1 MRTQYILVFA
11 CLLIL
16 INNSSIVV
24 YSSNIVTLK
33 SINQDIEKFNLESNN
48 ERYDLLILTPVEF
61 KNPLNKLADHKNS
74 YAIKTKI
81 ITLSEIYS
89 GYYFQVKGRDDAEK
103 IKYFIKDAI
112 EEWNISY
119 VLLVGGLKPCLAYD
133 KWYMPVR
140 YSNVF
145 CNDVGGE
152 LPETGYLSDLYF
164 ADIYDSEG
172 NFSSWDSDGDGI
184 FSEWYLWENPEDFID
199 LYPDV
204 FVGRLP
210 CRNIFEVNT
219 VVNKIINYETEAY
232 GATWFDKMLVVGG
245 DTNGYGGLAGEKQAE
260 EALKYMEDFEP
271 IKLYASDGTLK
282 SWMDVVNA
290 FNNGCG
296 FAYLTGHGNPLE
308 ISTHPKNDATKWIDY
323 LKNKHVSLLSNRDK
337 LPICILD
344 GCHNSQFNVSLARF
358 FRGIR
363 DYGLNRYFHL
373 PNWEED
379 YFYGPFY
386 SYDWAYECLAERLL
400 NLRTGGAIATIGST
414 SYTPARDISSFSSW
428 LAIHFFELYNNS
440 SKQILG
446 DLWYKAVEDYIQHF
460 HSDFY
465 PGINISKHD
474 CKVVQTFVLFGD
486 PTLKIGGYP
495 PNNVNTMVNTKVYTS
510 LENDSIINV
519 DDDFNSS
526 TPGWNITCFNKI
538 QEAIKASELGY
549 TILVNNGTYHENII
563 INKKLNILGENKE
576 STIIHGEGK
585 TAVRITA
592 DFVEISNF
600 TIQRSGADNYGI
612 FINSKFTIISYNN
625 ISDTGNAILLNH
637 AFNSSIFKNN
647 IMSSKWSGI
656 LIQDS
661 SYNNSIYEN
670 DFKNLADGI
679 TIEHSFDNNIIK
691 NNFSNNYYAVEV
703 RSSSFNIISE
713 NNMIENRGSGVLLWH
728 SSNNIIKGN
737 NLLSNLEY
745 SENWGYDATIKLI
758 ASSHNKISN
767 NFIKDNN
774 GYGIRLLPDFLE
786 GSINNI
792 IDHNQIE
799 NNTPQGIRLVYS
811 CDNQITNNNFKDNN
825 RSASFDSCKNIW
837 KGNYWD
843 RPRIIPKLIIGKYV
857 IGKIMIPCVNFDKKP
872 AILPNKI

>member
-1 MRTQYILVFA
+1 MRAQYIRVFA

-16 INNSSIVV
+16 INSSSVV
-24 YSSNIVTLK
+24 VSSSNIVTLK
-33 SINQDIEKFNLESNN
+33 SINQDIEKFNLESK
-48 ERYDLLILTPVEF
+48 EQYDLLILTPVEF

-74 YAIKTKI
+74 YGIKTKI
-81 ITLSEIYS
+81 ITLSEIYD

-112 EEWNISY
+112 EEWNMSY
-119 VLLVGGLKPCLAYD
+119 VLLVGGLKPCLAYE

-140 YSNVF
+140 YSNVYI
-145 CNDVGGE
+145 DDLGDE

-172 NFSSWDSDGDGI
+172 NFSSWDSDGDGK
-184 FSEWYLWENPEDFID
+184 FSEWYLDEVLYEDYPQDFID

-210 CRNIFEVNT
+210 CRNIFEVKT
-219 VVNKIINYETEAY
+219 MVNKIINYETQTY
-232 GATWFDKMLVVGG
+232 GEPWFNKMLVVGG
-245 DTNGYGGLAGEKQAE
+245 DTDANGDLTGERQSE
-260 EALKYMEDFEP
+260 EALKYMDDFEP
-271 IKLYASDGTLK
+271 IKLYASNGALK
-282 SWMDVVNA
+282 SCIDVVKA

-308 ISTHPKNDATKWIDY
+308 ISTHPKNDETKWIDY
-323 LKNKHVSLLSNRDK
+323 LKNKHVSFLFNEDK

-344 GCHNSQFNVSLARF
+344 GCHNSQFNVSPARF

-379 YFYGPFY
+379 YFLGPY
-386 SYDWAYECLAERLL
+386 YRYDWAYECLAERLL
-400 NLRTGGAIATIGST
+400 SLRKGGAIATIGST
-414 SYTPARDISSFSSW
+414 SYTPSYHGDISSFSSW
-428 LAIHFFELYNNS
+428 LTIHFFELYNNS

-446 DLWYKAVEDYIQHF
+446 DLWYKTVEDYIQHF
-460 HSDFY
+460 HNDY
-465 PGINISKHD
+465 YLGINISGHD

-495 PNNVNTMVNTKVYTS
+495 PNNVNTLVNTRVYSS
-510 LENDSIINV
+510 LENGSIINV

-526 TPGWNITCFNKI
+526 TPGWNVTCFNKI
-538 QEAIKASELGY
+538 QEAIKASEPGY
-549 TILVNNGTYHENII
+549 TILVNNGTYQENII
-563 INKKLNILGENKE
+563 INKKLNILGENKKG
-576 STIIHGEGK
+576 TIIDGGGK
-585 TAVRITA
+585 TVVKITA

-600 TIQRSGADNYGI
+600 TILNSSDYYDRYGV
-612 FINSKFTIISYNN
+612 FINSNYTIVSYNN
-625 ISDTGNAILLNH
+625 ISHTGNAIFLNH
-637 AFNSSIFKNN
+637 AFNNSIFKNN
-647 IMSSKWSGI
+647 IMSSSYSGL

-670 DFKNLADGI
+670 DFKNLGDGV
-679 TIEHSFDNNIIK
+679 TIENSFNNVIIK
-691 NNFSNNYYAVEV
+691 NNFSNNYDAIQL

-713 NNMIENRGSGVLLWH
+713 NNITKNGYTGVYLSH

-737 NLLSNLEY
+737 NLLSNSAAIE
-745 SENWGYDATIKLI
+745 LI
-758 ASSHNKISN
+758 ASSNNEISN
-767 NFIKDNN
+767 NIIKDNN
-774 GYGIRLLPDFLE
+774 GYGIKLLPDFLE
-786 GSINNI
+786 GSVNNI

-799 NNTPQGIRLVYS
+799 NNIEHGIRLVYS
-811 CDNQITNNNFKDNN
+811 WDNQITNNNFKDNK

-843 RPRIIPKLIIGKYV
+843 RPHIIPKSIIGKYV